1 MPPWEAGPLVL
12 AAAGITLGITYPRPI
27 VEHSQ
32 ARMRALETYR
42 RALGPTPRRAPR
54 TPS

>member
-32 ARMRALETYR
+32 ARTRALETYR
-42 RALGPTPRRAPR
+42 RALGPTPR
-54 TPS
+54 